1 MFSFPRLAGDDFP
14 LDRRSCQLLG
24 PTALVVQALMGV
36 LVILSLV
43 YKRHREPHKRP
54 WRIWLF
60 DVSKQIVGQMFV
72 HGVNVLIS
80 DLGSH
85 HTSGNAC
92 TYYFLNVLV
101 DTTLGVAIIYIV
113 HHGLTYLLVKRL
125 HLKGYESGQYGSPPS
140 MAHWTRQA
148 VVYVFALTT
157 MKMLVVGSFAVWPG
171 ISKVG
176 DWLLSWTAIGNG
188 DAFQVIFVMGLFP
201 IIMNILQFWLID
213 SIVKASSSSVDL
225 PTNSPRTSDAQDR
238 EPLFRA
244 PEDDEDEVR
253 CDIENPRPTY
263 SRMPTEDDAKT
274 VVASEDGKG
283 KYSGNTSPLTIAQS
297 TSSSPLAPHDY
308 PPSSIES
315 SSSHSS
321 RSRHKYKRS
330 PPPPLEFRTSHMP
343 AINSPDPP
351 RVQSVQSHQGDAER
365 NAREKEDS
373 TGRVGD
379 EERTATRIEQ
389 TKGIVNK
396 VWRNTLGSL

>member
-1 MFSFPRLAGDDFP
+1 MFSVAPLTDDDSL

-24 PTALVVQALMGV
+24 PTALIVQALMGV

-43 YKRHREPHKRP
+43 YKRHREPQKRP

-85 HTSGNAC
+85 HNAGNAC
-92 TYYFLNVLV
+92 TYYFLNVLI

-113 HHGLTYLLVKRL
+113 HHGLTYLLAKKFRF
-125 HLKGYESGQYGSPPS
+125 KGYESGQYGSPPS
-140 MAHWTRQA
+140 TAYWARQA
-148 VVYVFALTT
+148 AVYVFALTT
-157 MKMLVVGSFAVWPG
+157 MKMLVVGLFTVWPG

-176 DWLLSWTAIGNG
+176 DWLLSWTAIGHG

-213 SIVKASSSSVDL
+213 SIVKASSSSIE
-225 PTNSPRTSDAQDR
+225 PSSPRTSDR
-238 EPLFRA
+238 EPLFGA
-244 PEDDEDEVR
+244 PEVDEDDAR
-253 CDIENPRPTY
+253 CDIENPRLTY
-263 SRMPTEDDAKT
+263 VRMPTGDDADT
-274 VVASEDGKG
+274 IVASEESKG
-283 KYSGNTSPLTIAQS
+283 KYSGTTSPLSIPQS
-297 TSSSPLAPHDY
+297 TTPSSLVLHNY
-308 PPSSIES
+308 PPSVGS

-330 PPPPLEFRTSHMP
+330 PPPSLEFQTSHIP

-351 RVQSVQSHQGDAER
+351 RLHPSGVDRSASEG
-365 NAREKEDS
+365 EDCA
-373 TGRVGD
+373 GRVED
-379 EERTATRIEQ
+379 EEQADTRTEQ
-389 TKGIVNK
+389 TKGIVENI
-396 VWRNTLGSL
+396 WRHTLGSL

>member
-1 MFSFPRLAGDDFP
+1 MFSVARLTDDFP

-43 YKRHREPHKRP
+43 YKRHREPQKRP

-85 HTSGNAC
+85 HNAGNAC

-101 DTTLGVAIIYIV
+101 DTTLGVAIIYVV
-113 HHGLTYLLVKRL
+113 HHGLTYLLAKRL
-125 HLKGYESGQYGSPPS
+125 YLKGYESGQYGSPPS
-140 MAHWTRQA
+140 IAYWARQA
-148 VVYVFALTT
+148 AVYVFALMS
-157 MKMLVVGSFAVWPG
+157 MKMLVVGLFTVWPG

-188 DAFQVIFVMGLFP
+188 DAFQIIFVMGLFP

-213 SIVKASSSSVDL
+213 SIVKASSKL
-225 PTNSPRTSDAQDR
+225 HR

-244 PEDDEDEVR
+244 PEDDEDDVR
-253 CDIENPRPTY
+253 CDMENPQLTY
-263 SRMPTEDDAKT
+263 IRMPTGDDAET
-274 VVASEDGKG
+274 IVASEESKG
-283 KYSGNTSPLTIAQS
+283 KYSESTSPLSITQS
-297 TSSSPLAPHDY
+297 TTPSSLVPHDY
-308 PPSSIES
+308 PPSIGSLL
-315 SSSHSS
+315 SHSS

-330 PPPPLEFRTSHMP
+330 PPPPLEFQAPYIP

-351 RVQSVQSHQGDAER
+351 RSHLADVDRSASEREDCAER
-365 NAREKEDS
+365 VE
-373 TGRVGD
+373 D
-379 EERTATRIEQ
+379 EERADTRTEQ
-389 TKGIVNK
+389 PKGIVNK
-396 VWRNTLGSL
+396 IWRHTFGSL

>member
-1 MFSFPRLAGDDFP
+1 MFSVARLTDNDFP

-43 YKRHREPHKRP
+43 YKRHREPQKRP

-85 HTSGNAC
+85 HNAGNAC
-92 TYYFLNVLV
+92 TYYFLNVLI
-101 DTTLGVAIIYIV
+101 DTTLGVAIIYVV
-113 HHGLTYLLVKRL
+113 HHGLTYLLAKRFR
-125 HLKGYESGQYGSPPS
+125 LKGYESGQYGSPPS
-140 MAHWTRQA
+140 IAYWARQA
-148 VVYVFALTT
+148 AVYVFALMT
-157 MKMLVVGSFAVWPG
+157 MKMLVVGLFTVWPG

-176 DWLLSWTAIGNG
+176 DWLLSWTAIGDG
-188 DAFQVIFVMGLFP
+188 DAFQIIFVMGLFP

-213 SIVKASSSSVDL
+213 SIVKASSTSVEL
-225 PTNSPRTSDAQDR
+225 PTSSPRMSDVHDR

-244 PEDDEDEVR
+244 PEDDEDDAR
-253 CDIENPRPTY
+253 CDIENPRLTY
-263 SRMPTEDDAKT
+263 IRMPTGDDAET
-274 VVASEDGKG
+274 IVASEESKG
-283 KYSGNTSPLTIAQS
+283 KYSGTTSPLSIPQS
-297 TSSSPLAPHDY
+297 TTPSSLVPHDY
-308 PPSSIES
+308 PPSVGSL
-315 SSSHSS
+315 SSHSS

-330 PPPPLEFRTSHMP
+330 PPPPLEFQTSHMP

-351 RVQSVQSHQGDAER
+351 RSHLADVDRSASER
-365 NAREKEDS
+365 DDCV
-373 TGRVGD
+373 GRVDDQEWAGT
-379 EERTATRIEQ
+379 RTEQ

-396 VWRNTLGSL
+396 IWRHTLGSL